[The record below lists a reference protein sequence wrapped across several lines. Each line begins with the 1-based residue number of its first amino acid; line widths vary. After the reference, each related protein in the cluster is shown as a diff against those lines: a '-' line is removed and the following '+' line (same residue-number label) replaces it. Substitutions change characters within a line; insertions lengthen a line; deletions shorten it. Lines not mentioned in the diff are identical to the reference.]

1 MLSQTLRPKT
11 LDEVA
16 GQKEAKEIIKAIL
29 KSPEKSPKCL
39 IFSGGWGQG
48 KTTLSRIV
56 ARELNHIKDENYNI
70 LESPFYYELD
80 STVVG
85 NIEEIRKL
93 RDVFAVSYG
102 DSWRVVTLDEC
113 VHYETN
119 IRVMDA
125 QGKEFCCRIGK
136 LVSKKPVGWK
146 ALSVN
151 KEGVFSYKP
160 ILNFFNNGKKD
171 FYKVDIEVSR
181 KTYNRNCRSY
191 YNKSVVCTNN
201 HRFFDENFKEVKLKD
216 LKVGDVISTYEDYS
230 NNKAIRR
237 SIYHASREF
246 VFSEDI
252 ISFFRG
258 SVLGDAGVDAFS
270 SGSFRYR
277 FTQSVKHYEYF
288 KLIKRILG
296 DLFSCE
302 THFKSGY
309 GGKDVLSVTS
319 KVCENFKDVF
329 GSLYCHGKKIITR
342 EYLDLLSPLSIAVWY
357 MDDGALTHNKGKE
370 ANVILSTHAYSKEE
384 NLIIIDYFKEVYDIQ
399 FKLGHDHRCDKF
411 FIYACKKSERDK
423 FFALVSK
430 YIIDLFQY
438 KLGKGFTCG
447 NKFCNTESIYY
458 KFYEGNFKFLGKGII
473 KSIKPYVDT
482 HVSAYDIEV
491 ADNHN
496 YVTAGGIVLHNC
508 HAVSSVAQ
516 TALLK
521 MLEETQGNTLYILA
535 TTDPQKLL
543 PTIRSRALEVHFS
556 PVPVNEIVD
565 NLTHVAEKYNI
576 EISQKVK
583 QIIADRS
590 GGHVRN
596 AHMLLDKYLLLGE
609 EEFIKSV
616 HSALSLYVDY
626 LEAVYNDNKDDILK
640 SLNLLTDIPKDILKE
655 DWNTLVVESMKVSCG
670 FECIHE
676 DIKRL
681 LSVYGKDFGILSQCY
696 MSNWVRDAFIDMP
709 YFQVVFLNL
718 YKVIRGQMQKVSINI
733 NRVGNKEENKFGKPV
748 R

>member
-11 LDEVA
+11 LEEVA

-29 KSPEKSPKCL
+29 KNPENSPKCL

-56 ARELNHIKDENYNI
+56 AKELNHIKDENYNI

-93 RDVFAVSYG
+93 RDVFAVSYS

-201 HRFFDENFKEVKLKD
+201 HRFFDENFKEVMLKD

-237 SIYHASREF
+237 
-246 VFSEDI
+246 
-252 ISFFRG
+252 
-258 SVLGDAGVDAFS
+258 
-270 SGSFRYR
+270 
-277 FTQSVKHYEYF
+277 
-288 KLIKRILG
+288 
-296 DLFSCE
+296 
-302 THFKSGY
+302 
-309 GGKDVLSVTS
+309 
-319 KVCENFKDVF
+319 
-329 GSLYCHGKKIITR
+329 
-342 EYLDLLSPLSIAVWY
+342 
-357 MDDGALTHNKGKE
+357 
-370 ANVILSTHAYSKEE
+370 
-384 NLIIIDYFKEVYDIQ
+384 
-399 FKLGHDHRCDKF
+399 
-411 FIYACKKSERDK
+411 
-423 FFALVSK
+423 
-430 YIIDLFQY
+430 
-438 KLGKGFTCG
+438 
-447 NKFCNTESIYY
+447 SIYY

-565 NLTHVAEKYNI
+565 NLTHVAEKYDI

-590 GGHVRN
+590 GGHMRN
-596 AHMLLDKYLLLGE
+596 AHMFLDKYLLLGE

-718 YKVIRGQMQKVSINI
+718 YKVIRGQMQKVSINS